1 MTPGAGVVLKITPAT
16 SIEDTGGT
24 DAMTNTTARAWLVGM
39 LGLFM
44 AVGLAASPL
53 SAQVDAKAPV
63 PVAESGTAPAA
74 TTTSPEDMP
83 VTDMAWPTGDDDGM
97 MMSHKARPTTFE
109 GRLLAWIGM
118 WHPAAIHFPI
128 ALLLTVAFLEGLA
141 AVRRKPIYTA
151 SNKILLAVGVAGA
164 FVAAPMGWL
173 SAGLPAPDDG
183 LALTVHRWLGTALP
197 FLLLALWFLKRPA
210 EQAAARLSSRGYEAL
225 LVATVLLILVQSYF
239 GAVVTHGAAHMTF

>member
-1 MTPGAGVVLKITPAT
+1 
-16 SIEDTGGT
+16 
-24 DAMTNTTARAWLVGM
+24 MTNTTARPWLAGV
-39 LGLFM
+39 LGLVL
-44 AVGLAASPL
+44 AAGLAVSPL
-53 SAQVDAKAPV
+53 SARERETQPAPV
-63 PVAESGTAPAA
+63 TAAAAAPAA
-74 TTTSPEDMP
+74 APMSPEDMP
-83 VTDMAWPTGDDDGM
+83 VTDMAWPTGGDDGGM

-173 SAGLPAPDDG
+173 NAGLPTPDDSF
-183 LALTVHRWLGTALP
+183 ALTVHRWLGTAMP
-197 FLLLALWFLKRPA
+197 FLLLALWLLKRPA

-225 LVATVLLILVQSYF
+225 LAVTVLLILTQSYF
-239 GAVVTHGAAHMTF
+239 GAVITHGAAHMKF

>member
-1 MTPGAGVVLKITPAT
+1 MMNA
-16 SIEDTGGT
+16 
-24 DAMTNTTARAWLVGM
+24 TARPWMAGLVG
-39 LGLFM
+39 LLL

-53 SAQVDAKAPV
+53 SAREADKAPV
-63 PVAESGTAPAA
+63 PAAAPATASA
-74 TTTSPEDMP
+74 TTAVSPEDMP

-173 SAGLPAPDDG
+173 NAGLPTPDDS
-183 LALTVHRWLGTALP
+183 LALTVHRWLGTAMP

-225 LVATVLLILVQSYF
+225 LAATVLLILVQAYF
-239 GAVVTHGAAHMTF
+239 GAVITHGAEHMMF

>member
-1 MTPGAGVVLKITPAT
+1 
-16 SIEDTGGT
+16 
-24 DAMTNTTARAWLVGM
+24 MTNTTARPWLAGL
-39 LGLFM
+39 LGLFL

-53 SAQVDAKAPV
+53 SAHEDDKAPV
-63 PVAESGTAPAA
+63 PAAAPA
-74 TTTSPEDMP
+74 TTSAISAMSPEDMP

-109 GRLLAWIGM
+109 GRLMAWIGM
-118 WHPAAIHFPI
+118 WHPAVIHFPI

-173 SAGLPAPDDG
+173 NAGLPTPDDG
-183 LALTVHRWLGTALP
+183 FALSLHRWLGTAMP

-210 EQAAARLSSRGYEAL
+210 EQAVARLSSRGYETL
-225 LVATVLLILVQSYF
+225 LVATVLLILVQAYF
-239 GAVVTHGAAHMTF
+239 GAIITHGAEHMMF

>member
-1 MTPGAGVVLKITPAT
+1 
-16 SIEDTGGT
+16 
-24 DAMTNTTARAWLVGM
+24 MTNTTARPWLAGL
-39 LGLFM
+39 LGLFL

-53 SAQVDAKAPV
+53 SAHEDEKAPV
-63 PVAESGTAPAA
+63 PAAAPA
-74 TTTSPEDMP
+74 TTSAISAMSPEDMP

-109 GRLLAWIGM
+109 GRLMAWIGM
-118 WHPAAIHFPI
+118 WHPAVIHFPI

-173 SAGLPAPDDG
+173 NAGLPTPDDG
-183 LALTVHRWLGTALP
+183 FALSLHRWLGTAMP

-210 EQAAARLSSRGYEAL
+210 EQAVARLSSRGYEAL
-225 LVATVLLILVQSYF
+225 LVATVLLILVQAYF
-239 GAVVTHGAAHMTF
+239 GAIITHGAEHMMF

>member
-1 MTPGAGVVLKITPAT
+1 
-16 SIEDTGGT
+16 
-24 DAMTNTTARAWLVGM
+24 MTNTTARPWLAGI
-39 LGLFM
+39 LGLFL
-44 AVGLAASPL
+44 AVGLTASPL
-53 SAQVDAKAPV
+53 SARENDDAPV
-63 PVAESGTAPAA
+63 PAAAPATAAAA
-74 TTTSPEDMP
+74 TVSPEDMP
-83 VTDMAWPTGDDDGM
+83 VTDMAWPTGDDDGV

-141 AVRRKPIYTA
+141 AVRRRPIYTA

-173 SAGLPAPDDG
+173 NAGLPTPDDSF
-183 LALTVHRWLGTALP
+183 ALTVHRWLGTAMP

-210 EQAAARLSSRGYEAL
+210 EQAAARLSSRGYERRC
-225 LVATVLLILVQSYF
+225 
-239 GAVVTHGAAHMTF
+239 

>member
-1 MTPGAGVVLKITPAT
+1 
-16 SIEDTGGT
+16 
-24 DAMTNTTARAWLVGM
+24 MTNTTARPWLAGL
-39 LGLFM
+39 LGLFL

-53 SAQVDAKAPV
+53 SAHEDDKTPV
-63 PVAESGTAPAA
+63 PAAAPA
-74 TTTSPEDMP
+74 TTSAISAMSPEDMP

-109 GRLLAWIGM
+109 GRLMAWIGM
-118 WHPAAIHFPI
+118 WHPAVIHFPI

-173 SAGLPAPDDG
+173 NAGLPTPDDG
-183 LALTVHRWLGTALP
+183 FALSLHRWLGTAMP

-210 EQAAARLSSRGYEAL
+210 EQAVARLSSRGYETL
-225 LVATVLLILVQSYF
+225 LVATVLLILVQAYF
-239 GAVVTHGAAHMTF
+239 GAIITHGAEHMMF